1 MMEAKLAEFNI
12 VQMRKANAAALID
25 KKRKA
30 GVGRLYA
37 TPKLLPHTKNL
48 TRTPDMTSIGSPV
61 MHMAQQRDRD
71 RP

>member
-12 VQMRKANAAALID
+12 AQMRKANAAALID

-30 GVGRLYA
+30 RVDRLYA
-37 TPKLLPHTKNL
+37 TPASIPYTKNL
-48 TRTPDMTSIGSPV
+48 IRTPDETSIGSPV
-61 MHMAQQRDRD
+61 MHMAMSRDRD